1 MALSG
6 ASTGSARLPFF
17 TLAGVP
23 MGLAGCWLSTGVIG
37 SALLDSD
44 HGYGDDHNDCT
55 EPLLS
60 REPLTGEMARADPE
74 HRHERDEGPC
84 H

>member
-1 MALSG
+1 
-6 ASTGSARLPFF
+6 LPYFP
-17 TLAGVP
+17 LEGVL
-23 MGLAGCWLSTGVIG
+23 MGLAGRWLRSGVLL
-37 SALLDSD
+37 SALLDRD
-44 HGYGDDHNDCT
+44 HGHGDDHNDCT

-74 HRHERDEGPC
+74 HRHEGDEGPC